1 MFAPRDPNSRELTGR
16 YSQMIEQAR
25 ADSLAEFTHDE
36 TERTFFNLST
46 GKKLTVMLG
55 GPFMNLVLAAV
66 ILTINF
72 VGIGTWSPTTAVA
85 QVITCTPTMSNP
97 NGLASSDG
105 SCVGSAPSAATV
117 AGITNGSVIVR
128 IGDVDINQWSDLGIA
143 LDSIP
148 TGTAEIE
155 EQIKRIELTEAQF
168 ETEPG
173 QWETTPFL
181 GVVPQAVLTRESL
194 SAMPQLIYADTLA
207 IAKSL
212 ASFPLEII
220 GLAANLVSS
229 EPRDES
235 GPVSVLGIGRF
246 SGELAASDE
255 FALLEKISF
264 SLLMLGSLNL
274 FMFVFNLV
282 PLLPLDG
289 GHVAGAIFEGLR
301 RLNARL
307 RRRPRPWPTDTAR
320 LLPLAHVIT
329 LALIAMSLV
338 VLVADIIK
346 PISLN

>member
-1 MFAPRDPNSRELTGR
+1 
-16 YSQMIEQAR
+16 
-25 ADSLAEFTHDE
+25 
-36 TERTFFNLST
+36 
-46 GKKLTVMLG
+46 
-55 GPFMNLVLAAV
+55 
-66 ILTINF
+66 
-72 VGIGTWSPTTAVA
+72 
-85 QVITCTPTMSNP
+85 MSNP

-143 LDSIP
+143 LDSIT
-148 TGTAEIE
+148 TGPAEIVFKNGDGE

-181 GVVPQAVLTRESL
+181 GVVPQVALTRESL
-194 SAMPQLIYADTLA
+194 SAMPQLLWTDTLA
-207 IAKSL
+207 ITKSL
-212 ASFPLEII
+212 VSFPLEII
-220 GLAANLVSS
+220 GLAGNLLSD
-229 EPRDES
+229 EPRDEN
-235 GPVSVLGIGRF
+235 GPVSVLGISRF

-255 FALLEKISF
+255 FALIEKISF
-264 SLLMLGSLNL
+264 SLLLLGSLNL

-289 GHVAGAIFEGLR
+289 GHVAGAIFEGIR
-301 RLNARL
+301 RLTARL
-307 RRRPRPWPTDTAR
+307 RGRPRPWPTDTAR

-329 LALIAMSLV
+329 LGLIAMSLV
-338 VLVADIIK
+338 VLVADLIK